1 VERSRGMKRQRNNN
15 RSLVHDSVNH
25 PRLRSS
31 SSSLGLDIPVAI
43 NIPARYYRV
52 RLVP

>member
-1 VERSRGMKRQRNNN
+1 VRTKRQRNNN
-15 RSLVHDSVNH
+15 RCLVRDSVNH

-31 SSSLGLDIPVAI
+31 PSSLGLDIPAAT
-43 NIPARYYRV
+43 NFPARYYRV